1 MKKCPLCDTKI
12 PEDAKFCPQCG
23 WDLTDQELT
32 PRQITRIQ
40 EEIVNAR
47 FTYTRWNI
55 TVVQF
60 TTVGLVFIIFSM
72 LALEEV
78 IVIQAQWVISAI
90 AAGFLVLAVP
100 FSFLALRYHNK
111 QDRLKKMLRD
121 RIPPQ

>member
-1 MKKCPLCDTKI
+1 MKKCPLCDKKI